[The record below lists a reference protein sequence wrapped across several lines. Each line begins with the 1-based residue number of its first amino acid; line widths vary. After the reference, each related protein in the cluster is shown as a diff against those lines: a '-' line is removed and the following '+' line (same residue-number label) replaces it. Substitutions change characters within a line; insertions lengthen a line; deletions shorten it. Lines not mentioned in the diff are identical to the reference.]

1 MTIYYGPFEYPKDS
15 GDWYQGVHE
24 PIITKELFDKAQDR
38 LKRDKIVR
46 ENREYS
52 FTKLFTCGLC
62 TSGITAQEKYKE
74 LKDGTIAK
82 YVYYSCSKSKDR
94 NCKNKYIREEELIN
108 ELLKVI
114 DKVNIND
121 LGMRMKLE
129 EEIKRF
135 NRLQRLAT
143 RGTPNMKIDENDI
156 ATREYAKYVLKEG
169 SVTEKRELLG
179 HLRSRLVLKDKKIT
193 LMN

>member
-1 MTIYYGPFEYPKDS
+1 MESKRHPLKC
-15 GDWYQGVHE
+15 
-24 PIITKELFDKAQDR
+24 R

-46 ENREYS
+46 ENREYA

-62 TSGITAQEKYKE
+62 ESGITAQEKYKE
-74 LKDGTIAK
+74 LKDGTTAK
-82 YVYYSCSKSKDR
+82 YIYYSCSKSKDR
-94 NCKNKYIREEELIN
+94 NCKNKYIREEELID
-108 ELLKVI
+108 ELFKII
-114 DKVNIND
+114 DEVNINE

-143 RGTPNMKIDENDI
+143 RGTPKMKIDENDI

-169 SVTEKRELLG
+169 SISEKRELLG

-193 LMN
+193 LIKE